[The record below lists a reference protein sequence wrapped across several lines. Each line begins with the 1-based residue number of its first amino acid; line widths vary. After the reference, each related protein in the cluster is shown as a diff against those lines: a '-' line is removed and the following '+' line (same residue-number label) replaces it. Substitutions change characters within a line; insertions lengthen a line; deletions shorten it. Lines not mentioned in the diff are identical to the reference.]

1 MPTDLWLAGAIGVA
15 LCLYFLFGGAD
26 FGGGVWDLL
35 ARGPRAEAQRRAIAA
50 AIGPVWE
57 ANHVWL
63 ILVIVMLFAG
73 FPPAFAAIS
82 VALHVPLTLFIVGVV
97 LRGSAFAFRS
107 LDDQTRDPQRVP
119 SPPREG
125 RAGEAVPS
133 PRDLG
138 DPGQRRFGRVFS
150 MASTIAPV
158 LLGAVVGALVSGD
171 IRVQGGVV
179 TSGFFAAWLAP
190 FPLAVGLFALAL
202 CALLAATY
210 LTVETSDPT
219 LREDFR
225 RRALAAAVA
234 VGVIALV
241 AFVLAGSGAPRVRA
255 ALAARRWSWPFHGL
269 TGAAAVTA
277 IAALATRRFR
287 LARVAVAAQ
296 TVLILV
302 GWALAQYPYL
312 VVPDVTLHAA
322 AASARAQ
329 RLLLIA
335 LAAGLPVLLPSLWLL
350 FRVFK
355 RAKNSARAS
364 TAP

>member
-1 MPTDLWLAGAIGVA
+1 MPPDLWLAGAIGVA

-35 ARGPRAEAQRRAIAA
+35 ARGPRAAAQRRAIAA

-63 ILVIVMLFAG
+63 ILVVVMLFSG

-82 VALHVPLTLFIVGVV
+82 VALHVPLTLFVIGVV

-107 LDDQTRDPQRVP
+107 LEM
-119 SPPREG
+119 S
-125 RAGEAVPS
+125 
-133 PRDLG
+133 RDL
-138 DPGQRRFGRVFS
+138 GQRRFGLVFS

-158 LLGAVVGALVSGD
+158 LLGTVVGALVSGR
-171 IRVQGGVV
+171 IRVQDGIV

-190 FPLAVGLFALAL
+190 FPLAVGVFALAL

-210 LTVETSDPT
+210 LTVETREPA

-225 RRALAAAVA
+225 RRALAAAIAVA
-234 VGVIALV
+234 VIALI
-241 AFVLAGSGAPRVRA
+241 AFLLAGDGAPRVRA
-255 ALAARRWSWPFHGL
+255 ALSERRWSWPFHAL

-277 IAALATRRFR
+277 IVALATRRFH

-312 VVPDVTLHAA
+312 VVPDVTVHAA
-322 AASARAQ
+322 AASPRTQ
-329 RLLLIA
+329 RLLLIV
-335 LAAGLPVLLPSLWLL
+335 LAAGAPVLLPSLWLL
-350 FRVFK
+350 YRVFK
-355 RAKNSARAS
+355 TETRRPA
-364 TAP
+364 

>member
-1 MPTDLWLAGAIGVA
+1 MAPELLLAGSIGVA

-35 ARGPRAEAQRRAIAA
+35 ASGPRAAAQRRAIVA

-63 ILVIVMLFAG
+63 ILVIVVLFTG

-82 VALHVPLTLFIVGVV
+82 VALHVPLTLFTVGVV
-97 LRGSAFAFRS
+97 LRGSAFAFRA
-107 LDDQTRDPQRVP
+107 LDL
-119 SPPREG
+119 S
-125 RAGEAVPS
+125 
-133 PRDLG
+133 G
-138 DPGQRRFGRVFS
+138 DKGQRRFGLVFS
-150 MASTIAPV
+150 MASAIAPV
-158 LLGAVVGALVSGD
+158 LLGMIVGALVSGN

-179 TSGFFAAWLAP
+179 TTGFFAPWLAP
-190 FPLAVGLFALAL
+190 FPLAVGLFSLAL

-210 LTVETSDPT
+210 LTVEITDPA

-225 RRALAAAVA
+225 RRALAAALAVA
-234 VGVIALV
+234 ATALL
-241 AFVLAGSGAPRVRA
+241 AFVLAGRGAPWVRA
-255 ALAARRWSWPFHGL
+255 ALAARRWSWPFHAL
-269 TGAAAVTA
+269 TGTAAVTA

-287 LARVAVAAQ
+287 LARAAVAAQ
-296 TVLILV
+296 TTLILL

-312 VVPDVTLHAA
+312 LVPDVTLHAA
-322 AASARAQ
+322 AASARTQ

-335 LAAGLPVLLPSLWLL
+335 LGAGLPVLLPALWLL

-355 RAKNSARAS
+355 SPVRADRA
-364 TAP
+364 P

>member
-1 MPTDLWLAGAIGVA
+1 MQPELLLAGTIGVA

-35 ARGPRAEAQRRAIAA
+35 ARGPRAAAQRRAIAA

-63 ILVIVMLFAG
+63 ILVIVVLFSG

-82 VALHVPLTLFIVGVV
+82 VALHVPLTLFLVGVV
-97 LRGSAFAFRS
+97 LRGSAFAFRAVDLS
-107 LDDQTRDPQRVP
+107 GDQ
-119 SPPREG
+119 
-125 RAGEAVPS
+125 
-133 PRDLG
+133 
-138 DPGQRRFGRVFS
+138 GQRRFGLVFS
-150 MASTIAPV
+150 IASTIAPV
-158 LLGAVVGALVSGD
+158 LLGMIVGALVSGE
-171 IRVQGGVV
+171 IRVRGGVV
-179 TSGFFAAWLAP
+179 ASGFFAPWLAP
-190 FPLAVGLFALAL
+190 FPIAVGLFSLAL

-210 LTVETSDPT
+210 LTVETSDPA

-234 VGVIALV
+234 VGVAALL
-241 AFVLAGSGAPRVRA
+241 AFVLAGRGAPWVRA
-255 ALAARRWSWPFHGL
+255 ALAARRWSWPFHAL

-287 LARVAVAAQ
+287 LARGAVAAQ
-296 TVLILV
+296 TVLILF
-302 GWALAQYPYL
+302 GWVLAQCPYL
-312 VVPDVTLHAA
+312 IVPDVTLHAA
-322 AASARAQ
+322 AASPRTQ
-329 RLLLIA
+329 RLLLIV
-335 LAAGLPVLLPSLWLL
+335 LAAGVPVLVPSLLLL

-355 RAKNSARAS
+355 ASVRAG

>member
-1 MPTDLWLAGAIGVA
+1 MPLELALAGAIGAA
-15 LCLYFLFGGAD
+15 LALYFLFGGAD

-35 ARGPRAEAQRRAIAA
+35 ARGPRAAAQRRAIAT

-63 ILVIVMLFAG
+63 ILVIVLLFTG

-82 VALHVPLTLFIVGVV
+82 VALHVPLTLFLIGVV
-97 LRGSAFAFRS
+97 LRGSAFAFRA
-107 LDDQTRDPQRVP
+107 LDM
-119 SPPREG
+119 S
-125 RAGEAVPS
+125 
-133 PRDLG
+133 G
-138 DPGQRRFGRVFS
+138 DPGQRRFGLVFS

-158 LLGAVVGALVSGD
+158 LLGAVVGALVSGR
-171 IRVQGGVV
+171 IRVADGVV

-210 LTVETSDPT
+210 LTVETTDAA

-225 RRALAAAVA
+225 RRALGAAVA
-234 VGVIALV
+234 VGVAALL
-241 AFVLAGSGAPRVRA
+241 AFVLAGHGAPRVRE
-255 ALAARRWSWPFHGL
+255 ALAARRWSWPFHAL
-269 TGAAAVTA
+269 TGAAAITT

-287 LARVAVAAQ
+287 LARAAVAAQ
-296 TVLILV
+296 TVLILL

-312 VVPDVTLHAA
+312 VVPDVTVAAA
-322 AASARAQ
+322 AASPRTQ
-329 RLLLIA
+329 RLLLII

-355 RAKNSARAS
+355 ADVKAPVQADRA
-364 TAP
+364 P